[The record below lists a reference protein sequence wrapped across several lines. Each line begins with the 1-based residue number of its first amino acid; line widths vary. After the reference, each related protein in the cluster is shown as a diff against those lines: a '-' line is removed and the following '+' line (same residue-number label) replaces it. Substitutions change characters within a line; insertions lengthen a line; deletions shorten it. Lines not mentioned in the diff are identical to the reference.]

1 MEKERRKPP
10 FSLILCAVLVWSL
23 FLLFTMIRDSGKV
36 HIRYNGFAVD
46 SEENLY
52 IGMRDEPAY
61 DNRIYVF
68 DFSGTLLR
76 SFPAV
81 TNRGYSF
88 TIVDGDKIMY
98 SASQVLY
105 TADLSGNI
113 LEKEEIP
120 LAEDIRYSETE
131 FVDVNG
137 NRYEMKNRFFRP
149 SIYQVNRKNGAETCI
164 YQMPMLDSIVLLGE
178 KLVGLSLILF
188 AAFFIRW
195 IYQRKVSSV
204 EQEFAVEAQQEP
216 RR

>member
-1 MEKERRKPP
+1 MEKRRNRPP
-10 FSLILCAVLVWSL
+10 FSLILCAVLVWIL
-23 FLLFTMIRDSGKV
+23 FWSFIMIRDSGKV

-46 SEENLY
+46 AEENLY
-52 IGMRDEPAY
+52 IGMREYSAD

-68 DFSGTLLR
+68 DFSGKLLR

-120 LAEDIRYSETE
+120 IGENIRYSETE

-149 SIYQVNRKNGAETCI
+149 SIYQVNRKSGAKTCI

-195 IYQRKVSSV
+195 IYKS
-204 EQEFAVEAQQEP
+204 
-216 RR
+216 RRSLMEKEKE

>member
-1 MEKERRKPP
+1 MERERTRPP
-10 FSLILCAVLVWSL
+10 LSLILCAVLVWSL

-36 HIRYNGFAVD
+36 HIRYDGFAVD
-46 SEENLY
+46 AEENLY
-52 IGMRDEPAY
+52 IGMWDEPAH

-68 DFSGTLLR
+68 DFSGKLLR

-149 SIYQVNRKNGAETCI
+149 SIYQVSRKSGAETCI
-164 YQMPMLDSIVLLGE
+164 YQMPMLDTMVLLGE
-178 KLVGLSLILF
+178 KLVFLFDILL
-188 AAFFIRW
+188 AVFFIRW
-195 IYQRKVSSV
+195 IYKS
-204 EQEFAVEAQQEP
+204 
-216 RR
+216 RRHLMEKEKE

>member
-1 MEKERRKPP
+1 MKRERNKPP

-23 FLLFTMIRDSGKV
+23 FLLFIMIRDSGKV

-52 IGMRDEPAY
+52 IGMREHSAHN
-61 DNRIYVF
+61 NRIYVF
-68 DFSGTLLR
+68 DFSGRLLR

-88 TIVDGDKIMY
+88 TIVDGDKIIY
-98 SASQVLY
+98 SDSHVLY
-105 TADLSGNI
+105 TADLSGKI

-120 LAEDIRYSETE
+120 TGEDIWYSETE

-195 IYQRKVSSV
+195 IYQRKMSLI
-204 EQEFAVEAQQEP
+204 EKEKE
-216 RR
+216 